1 MLLEGKSLTVRLTVL
16 FATVSSS
23 VLLFLGVVV
32 GHLVDRHFAE
42 LDNEALTGKFE
53 RIQQTLAK
61 ATSADALEVLPSR
74 LDAALVGERDL
85 SVRIRTEDGQSL
97 YAAGVADLPAQ
108 LTGEGMRLVTAAD
121 GQPLRLLSGRTA
133 LGIPGNRPVVIE
145 VATGLSH
152 HASFMGSFRIALWTT
167 VATAAFASGMLGW
180 TVARRGL
187 APLREISA
195 DAARITAER
204 LDRRVPAAELPVELA
219 VVAQAVNQMLSRLQD
234 SFRRLTEFASDIAHE
249 LRTPL
254 TNLATQTQV
263 TLSKDRSAAQ
273 YREVLGSNAEEY
285 ERLTRT
291 IGDMLFLAKTDNDLI
306 VPHREPLDLRV
317 ETEAVAEFY
326 AALAEEQGIELSVSG
341 AARASGDRLMLRRAI
356 GNLLSNACRHTPRGG
371 RIEIELAETAAGMAK
386 VVVRNTGETIAA
398 EHLPHLFDRFYRADA
413 SRRRD
418 TEGAGLGLAITRSII
433 RAHGGDAGARSTSGV
448 TEFELR
454 LPR

>member
-42 LDNEALTGKFE
+42 LDNEALSGKFE
-53 RIQQTLAK
+53 LIRQTLAN
-61 ATSADALEVLPSR
+61 ATSRDALEALPPR

-85 SVRIRTEDGQSL
+85 SVRIRTDDGRSL
-97 YAAGVADLPAQ
+97 YGSGAAALPTRLA
-108 LTGEGMRLVTAAD
+108 GEGLRRVTGAD
-121 GQPLRLLSGRTA
+121 GHPLRVLSGRVA
-133 LGIPGNRPVVIE
+133 LTIPGNRPVLIE

-152 HASFMGSFRIALWTT
+152 HESFMVSFRIALWSI

-180 TVARRGL
+180 AVARRGL
-187 APLREISA
+187 APLREIST

-204 LDRRVPAAELPVELA
+204 LDRRVPAAEIPMELA
-219 VVAQAVNQMLSRLQD
+219 AVAQAVNQMLERLQD

-263 TLSKDRSAAQ
+263 TLSKDRTAEE
-273 YREVLGSNAEEY
+273 YKEVLASSAEEY
-285 ERLTRT
+285 ERLSRT
-291 IGDMLFLAKTDNDLI
+291 IGDMLFLAKADNDLI
-306 VPHREPLDLRV
+306 VPHREPLDLRL
-317 ETEAVAEFY
+317 ETEAVTEFY
-326 AALAEEQGIELSVSG
+326 AALAEEQGIELRVAG

-371 RIEIELAETAAGMAK
+371 RVDVELTETTAGM
-386 VVVRNTGETIAA
+386 VHVSVRNTGETIPA

-418 TEGAGLGLAITRSII
+418 TEGAGLGLAITRSIM
-433 RAHGGDAGARSTSGV
+433 RAHGGDAGVRSTGGV
-448 TEFELR
+448 TEFDLR
-454 LPR
+454 LPP